1 MYYASE
7 LTAQSIPISPEPNDP
22 LLYPTHDRVRS
33 PSPIRRLTKSRL
45 NCRIRRGDL
54 RRIRLQIVC
63 LLIREYIVTAF
74 LP

>member
-22 LLYPTHDRVRS
+22 APLPDPRPR
-33 PSPIRRLTKSRL
+33 PQPQPDPPPDEGRL

-54 RRIRLQIVC
+54 RDTRLQMS
-63 LLIREYIVTAF
+63 AF
-74 LP
+74 

>member
-7 LTAQSIPISPEPNDP
+7 LTAQSIPISPERTIR
-22 LLYPTHDRVRS
+22 LLYPIHDRVRS

-54 RRIRLQIVC
+54 RGYAPADVC
-63 LLIREYIVTAF
+63 L
-74 LP
+74 